1 MGKGENK
8 LLVAKAEYD
17 YYPEYT
23 VENESKKV
31 IKKKKKV
38 RAINKRMYITIAI
51 IIFAS
56 NLLILYRYAKIT
68 EANMEISRLENQI
81 IELEQTKQDLE
92 GKLEGVKSTTMISE
106 EAKNSLGMI
115 YPQDGQVVYVAVD
128 DSSAIEVANRSFS
141 DKLKNIVSNF
151 SSLF

>member
-81 IELEQTKQDLE
+81 IELELVPRQR
-92 GKLEGVKSTTMISE
+92 
-106 EAKNSLGMI
+106 EAE
-115 YPQDGQVVYVAVD
+115 A
-128 DSSAIEVANRSFS
+128 
-141 DKLKNIVSNF
+141 
-151 SSLF
+151 